1 MSTHEESPIPVLKL
15 LKRSWKRILP
25 VGVLLI
31 FMSLGLG
38 YIAVSG
44 KARRSS
50 GVVPTASST
59 SSDLPAVAPTSVAR
73 GLDGVL
79 VSAEEA
85 HLPVYGIMVE
95 NHVDARPLAGPAAAN
110 LVVEAPVEGGITRF
124 LLFFDATTTVDA
136 IGPVRSARP
145 YFVDFAQGLGAIY
158 GHVGGSPEALK
169 RIQNLSEFRD
179 LNEYFNGKF
188 FWRSSKRSAPHNAF
202 TRSDLLASAASF
214 RGWGTGALFPAWKY
228 KDEAPLDGG
237 TGSSTPRGL
246 EDGPRIRYG
255 GSYNVSW
262 AYDRPTN
269 AYTRS
274 QAGKEQKDQDG
285 SGVYAKNIVVMLTN
299 GKVLDAEGRL
309 EIRTTGKGKA
319 VIYRDGIKTEGVW
332 RRAEGEWLSF
342 EGTDG
347 SDIMLNRGTTWI
359 EVVTDPAMVE

>member
-1 MSTHEESPIPVLKL
+1 
-15 LKRSWKRILP
+15 
-25 VGVLLI
+25 VGVLLVLI
-31 FMSLGLG
+31 SLGLG
-38 YIAVSG
+38 YLAVSG

-50 GVVPTASST
+50 GAAPATSST
-59 SSDLPAVAPTSVAR
+59 SSDLPSVATSSVAR

-79 VSAEEA
+79 VAPEEA
-85 HLPVYGIMVE
+85 RLPVYGIMVE
-95 NHVDARPLAGPAAAN
+95 NHVDARPLSGPAAAN
-110 LVVEAPVEGGITRF
+110 VAIEAPVEGGITRF

-145 YFVDFAQGLGAIY
+145 YFVDFARGLGAIY
-158 GHVGGSPEALK
+158 GHVGGSPEALR

-214 RGWGTGALFPAWKY
+214 RGWETGAAFVSWKY
-228 KDEAPLDGG
+228 KDEASLDGG
-237 TGSSTPRGL
+237 TGTSTLRGF
-246 EDGPRIRYG
+246 EDGPHIRYG

-269 AYTRS
+269 AYTRL

-285 SGVYAKNIVVMLTN
+285 SGVYAKNIVVMLTD

-309 EIRTTGKGKA
+309 EVRTTGKGKA
-319 VIYRDGIKTEGVW
+319 VIYRDGMKTEGVW
-332 RRAEGEWLSF
+332 RRAEGEWLGF
-342 EGTDG
+342 EGMDG
-347 SDIMLNRGTTWI
+347 SDILLNRGTTWI
-359 EVVTDPAMVE
+359 EVVIDPTMAE